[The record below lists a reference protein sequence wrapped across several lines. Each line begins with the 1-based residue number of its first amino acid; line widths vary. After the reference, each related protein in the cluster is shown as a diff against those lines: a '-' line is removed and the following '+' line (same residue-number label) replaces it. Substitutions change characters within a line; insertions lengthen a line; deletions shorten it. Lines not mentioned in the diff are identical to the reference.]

1 MKKTLILFTVAA
13 VLFGSACN
21 DDSDDYRLSLIT
33 GPAINALPYKQ
44 ITLSDNENDFI
55 SLSWSQAKFF
65 INGAAQSSPSAPV
78 QYSLLIKQAD
88 SDTAGVVF
96 SSTANLHSEI
106 SADKLNSFVINN
118 FGVEPGDTVNLS
130 FLVSA
135 SYGEGSPKNVLS
147 QNSVDLSVITFVSQ
161 KPTLENIYICG
172 DMNSWNNSG
181 TEFLMFK
188 TNNDMS
194 DYNYT
199 YTGYFA
205 QGAAFKFISA
215 SALGSWDNLYY
226 SAGDG
231 NMILGNSADDS
242 FSVTDAGY
250 YTI

>member
-161 KPTLENIYICG
+161 KPTP
-172 DMNSWNNSG
+172 
-181 TEFLMFK
+181 
-188 TNNDMS
+188 
-194 DYNYT
+194 
-199 YTGYFA
+199 
-205 QGAAFKFISA
+205 
-215 SALGSWDNLYY
+215 
-226 SAGDG
+226 
-231 NMILGNSADDS
+231 
-242 FSVTDAGY
+242 
-250 YTI
+250 